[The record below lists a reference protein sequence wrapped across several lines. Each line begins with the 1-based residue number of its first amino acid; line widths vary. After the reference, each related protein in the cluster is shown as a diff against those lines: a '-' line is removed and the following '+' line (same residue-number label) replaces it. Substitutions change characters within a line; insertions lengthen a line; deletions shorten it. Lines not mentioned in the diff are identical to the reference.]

1 MRNEAASLG
10 RRNASADTRKANPTA
25 PAWRRPLQRQIQG
38 L

>member
-1 MRNEAASLG
+1 MQSWCGKTPAVLLHEKPNS
-10 RRNASADTRKANPTA
+10 TA